1 MNCTG
6 INLNPQTFSAGV
18 SNAVE

>member
-1 MNCTG
+1 MNCAG